1 MIWIKNLKM
10 LIGITMKALQV
21 WKLMSYELKQYRYT
35 QIFSL
40 ARALL
45 SFFITWHLPSVNY
58 LHFDLLLK
66 NLLHVI
72 LLGWT
77 SSKIVSSD
85 LAWPRWTLRLL
96 IGWKFK
102 SLKNIFFFKTTGW
115 IEKTL
120 CGFLSKLCPLTWST
134 FQVRHYIVIPSNKE
148 CISISV

>member
-102 SLKNIFFFKTTGW
+102 SLKKHFLLQNHWMDWKDLVWFSFK
-115 IEKTL
+115 
-120 CGFLSKLCPLTWST
+120 
-134 FQVRHYIVIPSNKE
+134 IVSVDLIHFPS
-148 CISISV
+148 